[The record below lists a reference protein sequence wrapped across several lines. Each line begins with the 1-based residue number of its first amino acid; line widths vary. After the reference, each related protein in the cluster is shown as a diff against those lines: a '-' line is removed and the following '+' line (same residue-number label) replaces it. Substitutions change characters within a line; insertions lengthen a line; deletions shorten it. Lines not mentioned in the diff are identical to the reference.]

1 MQMNQMAYNLAT
13 SMQHDMGLA
22 KKRSKNRK
30 KTRIYKAMEWKT
42 IRFLLI
48 NRAGRISWEKGVK
61 VLQMT
66 KNKKTKDLYEK
77 ISESLSEIEFKKAA

>member
-1 MQMNQMAYNLAT
+1 
-13 SMQHDMGLA
+13 
-22 KKRSKNRK
+22 
-30 KTRIYKAMEWKT
+30 MEWKT

-66 KNKKTKDLYEK
+66 KNKKTKELYDK
-77 ISESLSEIEFKKAA
+77 ISNSLSEKEFKNAA

>member
-1 MQMNQMAYNLAT
+1 
-13 SMQHDMGLA
+13 MQHNMGLA
-22 KKRSKNRK
+22 KNRTKNKK
-30 KTRIYKAMEWKT
+30 KTRVFKTMEWKT

-66 KNKKTKDLYEK
+66 KSKKTKELYE
-77 ISESLSEIEFKKAA
+77 SSANDKK